1 MKLSSAIGGGI
12 AGAVAL
18 TLIHETLRRISSDAP
33 RMDLLGMEAIAK
45 SLEGIDASVPKE
57 DKLFKITMAGDLLSN
72 SIYYSLAG
80 FGSEKKAIVRGALS
94 GLAAGIGAVYLP
106 KPLGLNE
113 APANRTLQTK
123 LMTVALYFTGGVVAG
138 ITGRLLE
145 NKRHYER

>member
-18 TLIHETLRRISSDAP
+18 TLIHETIRRLNQDAP

-45 SLEGIDASVPKE
+45 TLDSADAKVPEE
-57 DKLFKITMAGDLLSN
+57 DRLFKITMAGDIFSN

-80 FGSEKKAIVRGALS
+80 IGNEHQAILRGTLL

-106 KPLGLNE
+106 KPLD
-113 APANRTLQTK
+113 
-123 LMTVALYFTGGVVAG
+123 
-138 ITGRLLE
+138 
-145 NKRHYER
+145 